1 MKIQDIFNLP
11 KNRGGYKLFNRIM
24 NRYGIPK
31 DDAKEIKKNIDNS
44 SSGGGSSSDIEYYTF
59 NINNVP
65 ESWADKLM
73 LILRL
78 ISSYKYTYKPLGDST
93 EYMIAGSAQFLKC
106 IEGSG
111 GTTNI
116 IAIAY
121 TPIYVGE
128 NVLIMTLKHV
138 FMNSE
143 LDVTDFDKVFTPITK
158 EEFYDLNKWSLEDY
172 N

>member
-1 MKIQDIFNLP
+1 
-11 KNRGGYKLFNRIM
+11 M

-31 DDAKEIKKNIDNS
+31 DDAKELKKNIDNS

-59 NINNVP
+59 NIYNAP
-65 ESWADKLM
+65 ESLADRLM
-73 LILRL
+73 FILRL
-78 ISSYKYTYKPLGDST
+78 LSSYKYTYKPLGDST
-93 EYMIAGSAQFLKC
+93 EYTIAGSSQLMKC
-106 IEGSG
+106 IEAGS

-121 TPIYVGE
+121 TPIYVGG
-128 NVLIMTLKHV
+128 NVLIMTLKDLFV
-138 FMNSE
+138 ESGANII
-143 LDVTDFDKVFTPITK
+143 DFDKVCTPITK